1 MRKLSALIL
10 FTAALTAGAQSIT
23 STSNFTWSPDLLTV
37 TAGTEITIT
46 VTGNH
51 HMREVSEETWNMN
64 GTTSNGGFDF
74 PVGTHSLT
82 LTEPGTYW
90 YVCVPHATSG
100 MKGVIIVE
108 GGTGVA
114 EITTETVFSLYPNP
128 AKDQITVL
136 SDATRDLQL
145 SIIDVQGRAVLQQA
159 LQGNDRIGVGQLP
172 DGNYTVLLLD
182 TKGNIQERQRLSIT
196 H

>member
-1 MRKLSALIL
+1 VA
-10 FTAALTAGAQSIT
+10 
-23 STSNFTWSPDLLTV
+23 
-37 TAGTEITIT
+37 AGTEITIT
-46 VTGNH
+46 VTSNH

-74 PVGTHSLT
+74 LLGTHTLT

-90 YVCVPHATSG
+90 YVCVPHVTSG
-100 MKGVIIVE
+100 MKGMIIVE
-108 GGTGVA
+108 GGNSIGETPN
-114 EITTETVFSLYPNP
+114 TEVFSLFPNP

-159 LQGNDRIGVGQLP
+159 LHGNDRIGIGQLP

-182 TKGNIQERQRLSIT
+182 TKGNVQERQRLSIT